1 LGDLAGWWRG
11 IVDMAILAAL
21 LGRATKR
28 DYDEARYGG
37 AGCAGAEV
45 CLRNGWAAE
54 GCGGVEA
61 GLAGRLRTGF

>member
-1 LGDLAGWWRG
+1 MGDLAGWWRV

-28 DYDEARYGG
+28 DYDETRVSG

-45 CLRNGWAAE
+45 CLRNGWATE
-54 GCGGVEA
+54 GRGGVA
-61 GLAGRLRTGF
+61 T